1 VIRQGNPVALGP
13 AILPPSQYVR
23 KGCSNGREDE
33 TQSLT
38 ESASQERRDCGAPVW
53 RSEPLGTMTAV
64 ALKMSSLDVSSAWD
78 PVEAKFSSPAVVG
91 YALAVR
97 AVENEKPSA
106 KADSGSEAALADL
119 YAKYSPAIY
128 AHCRR
133 FLQTPAAARDATQ
146 EAFVRV
152 LARGVVLPREEEAL
166 RYLYRVSTNVCLN
179 LLREHNVH
187 TRAVPSLAASVSH
200 VGSAESSFAD
210 REFVNA
216 VLDRCGQGG
225 AQVAIMHYL
234 DGMSQ
239 VEIAEVLGI
248 TRRTVF
254 NRLRK
259 LARIAG
265 DLLRSV
271 PKREGS
277 SDVSKE
283 GE

>member
-1 VIRQGNPVALGP
+1 MLAQLSVPMMSTVGATLTAFASPGP
-13 AILPPSQYVR
+13 MPWA
-23 KGCSNGREDE
+23 G
-33 TQSLT
+33 TQRIFST
-38 ESASQERRDCGAPVW
+38 GA
-53 RSEPLGTMTAV
+53 A
-64 ALKMSSLDVSSAWD
+64 
-78 PVEAKFSSPAVVG
+78 VG
-91 YALAVR
+91 YASAAVP
-97 AVENEKPSA
+97 VEKQEASS
-106 KADSGSEAALADL
+106 KATQATETALASL
-119 YAKYSPAIY
+119 YAKFSPAIY

-133 FLQTPAAARDATQ
+133 FLQSPAAARDATQ

-187 TRAVPSLAASVSH
+187 TRATPALAASSAH
-200 VGSAESSFAD
+200 VGSAESGLAD

-216 VLDRCGQGG
+216 VLDRCGEGG

-259 LARIAG
+259 LARVAG
-265 DLLRSV
+265 DLLRV
-271 PKREGS
+271 APRS
-277 SDVSKE
+277 SASKE
-283 GE
+283 GK

>member
-1 VIRQGNPVALGP
+1 
-13 AILPPSQYVR
+13 
-23 KGCSNGREDE
+23 
-33 TQSLT
+33 
-38 ESASQERRDCGAPVW
+38 
-53 RSEPLGTMTAV
+53 MTATLT
-64 ALKMSSLDVSSAWD
+64 ANLPTSLGRAPMLW
-78 PVEAKFSSPAVVG
+78 PRTEGMFSTLPTVG
-91 YALAVR
+91 YASAAV
-97 AVENEKPSA
+97 AVEDEK
-106 KADSGSEAALADL
+106 GSSRATQASETALAEL

-133 FLQTPAAARDATQ
+133 FLASPAAARDATQ

-187 TRAVPSLAASVSH
+187 TRAAPAIAAGSSH
-200 VGSAESSFAD
+200 VGSAESGLAD

-216 VLDRCGQGG
+216 VLDRCGEGG

-259 LARIAG
+259 LARVAG
-265 DLLRSV
+265 DLLRAG
-271 PKREGS
+271 PRS
-277 SDVSKE
+277 SSSKE
-283 GE
+283 GK

>member
-1 VIRQGNPVALGP
+1 MM
-13 AILPPSQYVR
+13 S
-23 KGCSNGREDE
+23 
-33 TQSLT
+33 
-38 ESASQERRDCGAPVW
+38 
-53 RSEPLGTMTAV
+53 TAV
-64 ALKMSSLDVSSAWD
+64 ATLPAL
-78 PVEAKFSSPAVVG
+78 PVPGPVPWSGTHRLFHSRTSVG
-91 YALAVR
+91 YASAAV
-97 AVENEKPSA
+97 AVEK
-106 KADSGSEAALADL
+106 SEASSRETQASETELASL

-133 FLQTPAAARDATQ
+133 FLQSPAAARDATQ

-187 TRAVPSLAASVSH
+187 TRAAPALAANSSH
-200 VGSAESSFAD
+200 VGSAESGLAD

-216 VLDRCGQGG
+216 VLDRCGEGG

-265 DLLRSV
+265 DLLRVAPRS
-271 PKREGS
+271 PA
-277 SDVSKE
+277 SKE
-283 GE
+283 GK

>member
-1 VIRQGNPVALGP
+1 V
-13 AILPPSQYVR
+13 
-23 KGCSNGREDE
+23 EDE
-33 TQSLT
+33 KASSRTTQ
-38 ESASQERRDCGAPVW
+38 ASE
-53 RSEPLGTMTAV
+53 T
-64 ALKMSSLDVSSAWD
+64 
-78 PVEAKFSSPAVVG
+78 
-91 YALAVR
+91 
-97 AVENEKPSA
+97 
-106 KADSGSEAALADL
+106 ALADL

-133 FLQTPAAARDATQ
+133 FLQSPAAARDATQ

-187 TRAVPSLAASVSH
+187 TRAAPSIAAGSSH
-200 VGSAESSFAD
+200 VGSAEAGLAD
-210 REFVNA
+210 REFVTA
-216 VLDRCGQGG
+216 VLDRCGEGG

-239 VEIAEVLGI
+239 VEIADLLGI

-259 LARIAG
+259 LARVAG
-265 DLLRSV
+265 DLLRAG
-271 PKREGS
+271 PRS
-277 SDVSKE
+277 SSKE
-283 GE
+283 GK